1 LAGHVFQANI
11 VVHSVTLLGDE
22 ITGALRI
29 EPTKV
34 LNLGEPH
41 SLGDKTREFTS
52 WILSSPLDPEAPID
66 EHLTWLLDTIAP
78 ANERIR
84 ELALA
89 DTISARIQ
97 AAFRHTG
104 QYPMTFLNDLLDKL
118 ARFPGHFWLT
128 AYSEAETEPE
138 E

>member
-1 LAGHVFQANI
+1 MAGHVFHANI

-22 ITGALRI
+22 ITGLLRI

-34 LNLGEPH
+34 LNLGETLSH
-41 SLGDKTREFTS
+41 GDKTRELTS
-52 WILSSPLDPEAPID
+52 WILSSPLDAEAPLD

-84 ELALA
+84 ELVLA
-89 DTISARIQ
+89 DTISVRIS
-97 AAFRHTG
+97 AAVSHTG

-118 ARFPGHFWLT
+118 ARFPGHFSLT
-128 AYSEAETEPE
+128 AYSEAESEPE

>member
-1 LAGHVFQANI
+1 MGGQVFHANI
-11 VVHSVTLLGDE
+11 VVHSVTLVGDE
-22 ITGALRI
+22 ITALLRI
-29 EPTKV
+29 EPNEV
-34 LNLGEPH
+34 LNLGEPLSH
-41 SLGDKTREFTS
+41 GDKTREITS
-52 WILSSPLDPEAPID
+52 WILSSPLDAKAPLD
-66 EHLTWLLDTIAP
+66 EHLIWLLDTIAP

-84 ELALA
+84 ELVLA

-128 AYSEAETEPE
+128 AHSEAETEPE